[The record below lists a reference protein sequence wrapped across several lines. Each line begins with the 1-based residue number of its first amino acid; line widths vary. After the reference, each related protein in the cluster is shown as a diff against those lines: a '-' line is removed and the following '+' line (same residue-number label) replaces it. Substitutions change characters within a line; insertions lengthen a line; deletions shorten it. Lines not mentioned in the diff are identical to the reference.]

1 MSSSD
6 EEAQSPVLGASSS
19 KAPVALMGS
28 PDDRDSGD
36 EDDGVEVESE
46 PESEEEV
53 TTKKRTRVKD
63 TREWNLIA
71 KWSCA
76 DHEPE
81 EIEGLLLSFH

>member
-19 KAPVALMGS
+19 KAPVTPMGS
-28 PDDRDSGD
+28 PDDSGD
-36 EDDGVEVESE
+36 EDDGVEVESQ

-76 DHEPE
+76 GSSKTD
-81 EIEGLLLSFH
+81 GGVG